1 MKTMGARM
9 EQDSHIIEQL
19 RNRQRPRPHH
29 YTFAHVALAGHA
41 LGEVYMTA
49 ILLQPRQFRH
59 PVADQ
64 GRMEARY
71 VTLERGFLE
80 GEGRTVLAEWAR
92 TDETIQH
99 LN

>member
-1 MKTMGARM
+1 M

-59 PVADQ
+59 PVAGQ
-64 GRMEARY
+64 GRIEARY
-71 VTLERGFLE
+71 GTLEVALDSEDRLNLE
-80 GEGRTVLAEWAR
+80 VEATR
-92 TDETIQH
+92 
-99 LN
+99 